1 MSLAFQRAARLS
13 DVETGLPLGVALP
26 DGMRVCLIRD
36 GERIYAVADR
46 CPHREF
52 ALSGGNLVSP
62 CILECQWHGARFD
75 VRTGRVVQGPATN
88 GVTTYSV
95 RVVGDEV
102 FVGPA
107 RPSA

>member
-52 ALSGGNLVSP
+52 
-62 CILECQWHGARFD
+62 
-75 VRTGRVVQGPATN
+75 GR
-88 GVTTYSV
+88 
-95 RVVGDEV
+95 
-102 FVGPA
+102 
-107 RPSA
+107 